1 MTDGRPKRKNIRLPG
16 YDYSGAGCYFVTIC
30 THQRQPLFASIAG
43 AWNDWNTET
52 RVGADPRVRP
62 WGTLGFVRGYLYALE
77 EKYPGVKI
85 DCCAV
90 MPDHVH
96 ALVVIPGGHMGPP
109 LPGMM
114 QWYKTQVTNAYI
126 RAVRAGEAAPYEKY
140 LWQRNYYEHV
150 IRNDADLA
158 DTRQYIENNPLK
170 LKKGITNN
178 GEKEA
183 N

>member
-1 MTDGRPKRKNIRLPG
+1 
-16 YDYSGAGCYFVTIC
+16 
-30 THQRQPLFASIAG
+30 
-43 AWNDWNTET
+43 
-52 RVGADPRVRP
+52 
-62 WGTLGFVRGYLYALE
+62 
-77 EKYPGVKI
+77 
-85 DCCAV
+85 
-90 MPDHVH
+90 
-96 ALVVIPGGHMGPP
+96 
-109 LPGMM
+109 MM